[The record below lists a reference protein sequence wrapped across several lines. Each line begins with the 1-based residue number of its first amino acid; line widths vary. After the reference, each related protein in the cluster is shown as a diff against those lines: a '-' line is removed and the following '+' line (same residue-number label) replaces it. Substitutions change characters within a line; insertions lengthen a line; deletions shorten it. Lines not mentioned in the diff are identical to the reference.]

1 MGTPPEPRR
10 GTEEPLRSSRRIRP
24 HDRRLPRRAAA
35 GRRSFAS
42 TLAALDELAESGAKV
57 AVRVT
62 DLDRGDAVLSGD
74 DFITLPIGG
83 LGVVPLLVEVAAA
96 FDDGRLDPA
105 EAQIVEPAID
115 ALEFGE
121 GGEQRRLALGR
132 AEAGRAEV
140 VDRTSTDGVS
150 VAGLWHHLAAQTFS
164 LGDLAVLAASAGDA
178 LAANVLLERVGLEA
192 VRNRLGQL
200 GMPRSAL
207 LDGFRDSRGPDD
219 APHVALGTAAEMSE
233 LFSALVNS
241 SAVNPSVSA
250 HVAEW
255 LSRNHDLSLVASATG
270 LDPFAHDNDDHGL
283 LFINKT
289 GRGAGIRAEAG
300 VLAGPRA
307 GVSYALIVCFD
318 DLSIMHRSRAHA
330 AFRVLGTDLME
341 YVY

>member
-1 MGTPPEPRR
+1 VGTPPEPRR

-62 DLDRGDAVLSGD
+62 DLDRGDSVLSGD

-105 EAQIVEPAID
+105 E
-115 ALEFGE
+115 
-121 GGEQRRLALGR
+121 
-132 AEAGRAEV
+132 V
-140 VDRTSTDGVS
+140 VDRTSTDGVL
-150 VAGLWHHLAAQTFS
+150 VAGLWHHLAAQRFS